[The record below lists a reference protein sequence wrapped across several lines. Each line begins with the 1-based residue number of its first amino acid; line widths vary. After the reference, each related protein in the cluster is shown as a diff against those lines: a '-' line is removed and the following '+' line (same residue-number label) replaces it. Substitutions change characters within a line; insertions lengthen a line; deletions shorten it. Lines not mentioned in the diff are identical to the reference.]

1 MNLREAR
8 NELMA
13 HSIAGNA
20 VLMSSSSG
28 IGKSQMQRQVF
39 QEIKA
44 RDAQSGIRW
53 GLGIV
58 FAATQTPPDLIG
70 FQFKGEREYSDG
82 KGGDGLRKVTV
93 TDPSVPLWM
102 LSVPDGDDEGGKPA
116 WMYDRF
122 YLMIEEYGQGEA
134 DVKRAMAE
142 IFLNGGTA
150 PWYLPPGSI
159 RVASTNQ
166 GARYGV
172 TKDFDFCF
180 ARRTQLEITGDVE
193 IWLSDFADKPYLYQ
207 GRKWQTLPVIKAWA
221 ATHPEILFEKEP
233 DKQGPWCHP
242 RALAAADRYLQA
254 KASFNGGNI
263 PTDGTTIESLA
274 GTIGMGATMSI
285 VNHLQFRLELPS
297 YDEVVADPVNT
308 PVPTKADLL
317 LLMTYELAGYTK
329 VEHLAQCITYVERL
343 PKDMSVTY
351 ISSLLR
357 RDYKNL
363 INDPAMQSW
372 INRNAALVS
381 IIASLSN

>member
-1 MNLREAR
+1 MNLRDAK
-8 NELMA
+8 NELLA

-20 VLMSSSSG
+20 ILMSSSSG
-28 IGKSQMQRQVF
+28 IGKSQMQRSVF
-39 QEIKA
+39 QQIKK
-44 RDAQSGIRW
+44 RDVDQGITW
-53 GLGIV
+53 GLGVV

-70 FQFKGEREYSDG
+70 FQFKGEREYGDG
-82 KGGDGLRKVTV
+82 KGGNGTRKVTV

-180 ARRTQLEITGDVE
+180 ARRVQIDVMGDVE
-193 IWLSDFADKPYLYQ
+193 VWLSDFADKPYLYQ
-207 GRKWQTLPVIKAWA
+207 GRPWQTMPVIKAWA

-242 RALAAADRYLQA
+242 RSLCAADRYLQV
-254 KASFNGGNI
+254 KASMNNGI
-263 PTDGTTIESLA
+263 VPTDAHTIESLA
-274 GTIGMGATMSI
+274 GTIGMPATQSL
-285 VNHLQFRLELPS
+285 VGHLQFRLELPS
-297 YDEVVADPVNT
+297 YDEIVADPANT
-308 PVPTKADLL
+308 PVPTKADML
-317 LLMTYELAGYTK
+317 LLMAYELAGYTK
-329 VEHLAQCITYVERL
+329 VEHLPQCIAYMQRM
-343 PKDMSVTY
+343 PKDMAVTY
-351 ISSLLR
+351 VSSLLR
-357 RDYKNL
+357 RDYKGI
-363 INDPAMQSW
+363 INEPAMQGW
-372 INRNAALVS
+372 INKNAALVS
-381 IIASLSN
+381 IIASLSQ